1 MKKYIIT
8 GGNVIDGKIEAEC
21 AKNAV
26 LLFLAASVMTD
37 ENVIIEKC
45 PDIADVNI
53 MRKLLENVGA
63 QVKKEDGNLIIDPSS
78 VGSYIADKELSE
90 KLRASVFLLGAFLS
104 RFKKAVIP
112 FPGGCKIGKRPV
124 DLHISAFEK
133 LGIKFDFY
141 KSVGKNGECKEYI
154 EAKADE
160 ITGGEIKLG
169 FPSVGATE
177 NIMLLTAVSSG
188 TTVIKNAAR
197 EPEIVDLQN
206 FLNVLGAKI
215 SGAGSKEMVIEG
227 VKKLHGGKYKAI
239 GDRIEGGT
247 FLLAAAITGGKI
259 ELKGVDPKNLPV
271 FLNKLSSNTCKITYG
286 NDIIFLKSEGK
297 RKAFSFTTGPFPEFP
312 TDLQAQT
319 AVLDSVSDGE
329 SFVKETVFE
338 SRFSY
343 INELKKAGAR
353 IEISENVAFIKGV
366 KRLHAAEFTAPDLRS
381 GAALVLAGLNAEGE
395 TAVSGIEYIKR
406 GYSHFD
412 EKLRSLGAD
421 ITENET

>member
-37 ENVIIEKC
+37 ENIIIEKC

-53 MRKLLENVGA
+53 MRKLLENAGA
-63 QVKKEDGNLIIDPSS
+63 QVKKEGGNLIIDPSS
-78 VGSYIADKELSE
+78 VGSYIADEELSE

-141 KSVGKNGECKEYI
+141 KILGKNGECKEYM
-154 EAKADE
+154 EAKADK

-177 NIMLLTAVSSG
+177 NIMLLSAVSSE

-215 SGAGSKEMVIEG
+215 SGAGSKEIVIEG

-259 ELKGVDPKNLPV
+259 ELKGIDPKNLPV
-271 FLNKLSSNTCKITYG
+271 FLNKLSSNTCKIRRRT
-286 NDIIFLKSEGK
+286 E
-297 RKAFSFTTGPFPEFP
+297 
-312 TDLQAQT
+312 
-319 AVLDSVSDGE
+319 SVFFYDG
-329 SFVKETVFE
+329 T
-338 SRFSY
+338 
-343 INELKKAGAR
+343 
-353 IEISENVAFIKGV
+353 
-366 KRLHAAEFTAPDLRS
+366 
-381 GAALVLAGLNAEGE
+381 
-395 TAVSGIEYIKR
+395 VSGISHGSSGSDGCSGQRFGGRIFRERDSLRISLLVYKR
-406 GYSHFD
+406 T
-412 EKLRSLGAD
+412 EKGGS
-421 ITENET
+421 ENRGFGQRRFYKRR